1 MTDNTDTTPRRWPL
15 ALLALP
21 AAVAIWSGWVTL
33 GQMAGFG
40 VVHPLPGIADG
51 FELNTAITLPIGVEA
66 YASLALGT
74 WLTAR
79 PIPRQARRFAAWS
92 SLAALGL
99 GLLGQVVYHLLI
111 AAGYTSAPIPVVVF
125 VACLP
130 VLVLGAGAALHHLLG
145 DPAPPFPDRV
155 DVEVSTP
162 DGSGPAEDVPS
173 RAARALGWDNPGC
186 PSESVQPV
194 PTDDGRETLP
204 FAVNGFLEHPAL
216 PAVSDLGQDAGTRRP
231 LSQADRARTVA
242 ELHAARTG
250 GLPTVRKLA
259 ELAEVGRGTADR
271 ALAPLRAADPSPDHE
286 REATANGDRPD
297 ATGRTS
303 PSPASDGPN
312 NGRGN
317 DEKDTRR

>member
-1 MTDNTDTTPRRWPL
+1 VTGTTSRRWPL

-21 AAVAIWSGWVTL
+21 AAVAIWSGWVGL

-79 PIPRQARRFAAWS
+79 PIPRKARRFAAWS

-99 GLLGQVVYHLLI
+99 GLLGQVVYHLLT
-111 AAGYTSAPIPVVVF
+111 AADYTSAPIPVVVF

-145 DPAPPFPDRV
+145 DPTPPVSGGVDADAPMLN
-155 DVEVSTP
+155 
-162 DGSGPAEDVPS
+162 GSEPAEEVPS
-173 RAARALGWDNPGC
+173 RPTNRLGWDSSGC
-186 PSESVQPV
+186 PGAGVPPV
-194 PTDDGRETLP
+194 PTDDGHGTPL
-204 FAVNGFLEHPAL
+204 FAVNGSPEHPAL
-216 PAVSDLGQDAGTRRP
+216 PAGPGPGRDAGTRRA

-242 ELHAARTG
+242 EQHAARTG
-250 GLPTVRKLA
+250 GLPTVRELA
-259 ELAEVGRGTADR
+259 QLAEVGRGTADR
-271 ALAPLRAADPSPDHE
+271 ALAPLRAAGPSLDHE
-286 REATANGDRPD
+286 AEATANGGPPD
-297 ATGRTS
+297 SAGRTS
-303 PSPASDGPN
+303 PRATSDEPN
-312 NGRGN
+312 SGREN
-317 DEKDTRR
+317 DEKDTQR